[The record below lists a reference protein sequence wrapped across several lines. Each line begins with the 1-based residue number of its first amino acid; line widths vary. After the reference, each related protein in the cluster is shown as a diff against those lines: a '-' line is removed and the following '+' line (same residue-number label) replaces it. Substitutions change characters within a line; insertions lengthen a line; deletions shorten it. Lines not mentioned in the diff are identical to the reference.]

1 MRLGK
6 ASFKKLWYLSS
17 QFVWTLDSGHKGSTT
32 LKLSILSTIKMIQ
45 PHRHDLRVDVI
56 SCVNAY
62 LGLRLISHSYSV
74 FVCLGPNTP
83 VLHNDALIL
92 WTWEH
97 VSISFTNILAHS
109 LLSEDHSRAVWI
121 WGRVQNSMSLP
132 NWNHYIVLLSR
143 CSLVRFRYVISLQQS
158 E

>member
-1 MRLGK
+1 MRLW
-6 ASFKKLWYLSS
+6 FICYHNFTIRL
-17 QFVWTLDSGHKGSTT
+17 TLDSGHKGSTT

-56 SCVNAY
+56 SCFNAY

-132 NWNHYIVLLSR
+132 NWNHYIVLL
-143 CSLVRFRYVISLQQS
+143 FRYLIWSDWDTSLQQS
-158 E
+158 K

>member
-1 MRLGK
+1 MSTIR
-6 ASFKKLWYLSS
+6 F
-17 QFVWTLDSGHKGSTT
+17 TLDSGHKGSTT
-32 LKLSILSTIKMIQ
+32 LKLSILSTIKMRRCDIMYV
-45 PHRHDLRVDVI
+45 L
-56 SCVNAY
+56 VNAY

-74 FVCLGPNTP
+74 FVCLGPIPP
-83 VLHNDALIL
+83 VLQFSNDALIL

-121 WGRVQNSMSLP
+121 WGRVQNSMSQP
-132 NWNHYIVLLSR
+132 NWNHYIVLL
-143 CSLVRFRYVISLQQS
+143 FRYLIWSDWDTSLQQS